1 VEEPGAI
8 VVVVTEPPDVD
19 DDEVAPPAPPAPPP
33 VPPVVEGLDD
43 EVDGDPPVDVVL
55 DACEVAEPFA
65 VPVEHDARTE
75 AVNTT
80 DTTDTSDTSA
90 RACARTSRMYRER
103 TPLADGGLRS

>member
-1 VEEPGAI
+1 
-8 VVVVTEPPDVD
+8 
-19 DDEVAPPAPPAPPP
+19 
-33 VPPVVEGLDD
+33 
-43 EVDGDPPVDVVL
+43 VL

-90 RACARTSRMYRER
+90 RACARTSRMDRER